1 MWPLVRKF
9 GLMALGVVALW
20 LVTVLTLNLTLYSA
34 GGFVMGYLKAL
45 EEANYGLAATKAGLM
60 DVPAV
65 TPMDSEALTNPRIIA
80 TGSLATGEIVV
91 QAAYEL
97 AGEERTTVFVLDQAD
112 PVLGFFTSW
121 TFNRAPTARLDLVV
135 VGDNRIVINGRE
147 LNTPRL
153 GVPPRTTVLVPALYE
168 ASLSTE
174 WVEAPTV
181 VEPVTEIGSSTTL
194 RLTPAPTVRLVDAT
208 SEAVEDFLDDCV
220 LQGVLQPASCPFGI
234 TISDRVIGTPVWT
247 ILDYPDV
254 RLTLGGDRASWSMVA
269 RRGVAEVRVQVQSLF
284 DGTVSETTEVIPFDL
299 YGVVR
304 GTMNDEPVLN
314 LY

>member
-20 LVTVLTLNLTLYSA
+20 LIAILSLNLTLYSA
-34 GGFVMGYLKAL
+34 GGFVMGYLRAL
-45 EEANYGLAATKAGLM
+45 EEANYGLAATKAGLN
-60 DVPAV
+60 DVPAI
-65 TPMDSEALTNPRIIA
+65 TPMDSEALSNPRIIA

-97 AGEERTTVFVLDQAD
+97 GGEEATTVFVLDQAQ
-112 PVLGFFTSW
+112 PVLWFFNSW
-121 TFNRAPTARLDLVV
+121 TFNRAPTARLDLAV
-135 VGDNRIVINGRE
+135 VGDNRVVLNGRE
-147 LNTPRL
+147 LQTQRL
-153 GVPPRTTVLVPALYE
+153 GVPPRTTVLVPAMYE

-174 WVEAPTV
+174 WVEATSV
-181 VEPVTEIGSSTTL
+181 IASVTEIGSSTTL
-194 RLTPAPTVRLVDAT
+194 RLAPIPTPRLLDAT

-234 TISDRVIGTPVWT
+234 TVDDRVIGTPAWT
-247 ILDYPDV
+247 ILDYPEV
-254 RLTLGGDRASWSMVA
+254 RLNLAGDQASWSMIA
-269 RRGVAEVRVQVQSLF
+269 KQGVAEVRVQVQSLF
-284 DGTVSETTEVIPFDL
+284 DGSISETTDVISFDL

-304 GTMNDEPVLN
+304 GTINDEPVLN